1 MSLREVM
8 NSIPREKLAPL
19 PTPVMR
25 LENTEKL
32 TGAKDRMYIKR
43 DDLTGIGSGGN
54 KVRCMEFI
62 IGRAKS
68 TGCDTILASGN
79 GQSNL
84 CSLAAASAARAGMKC
99 VIVHNSEKT
108 DVSVGNALLND
119 LLGVERIY
127 MGAVDSSIREEY
139 VHTVIEQLKEKGAK
153 PYLIRNGATTGH
165 GALGYVNAV
174 IELVDQCEKEGLNIK
189 HIFAPG
195 GNGGIATGLIYGNAL
210 MGFPF
215 TVHIISVE
223 DTKPVLIEHIE
234 KTIKEVE
241 EITGLPFGHSVA
253 DAADIVEDYMGEGWS
268 CNTAESEQE
277 VLDFVR
283 SEGIYIE
290 NVYTSKLVYGYKDMV
305 KKGLIEGDS
314 MVIHT
319 GGFGSLFSQY

>member
-1 MSLREVM
+1 MTLREVM
-8 NSIPREKLAPL
+8 KNIPREKLAPL

-32 TGAKDRMYIKR
+32 VGAKGKMYIKR

-54 KVRCMEFI
+54 KVRCMEYI
-62 IGRAKS
+62 IGRAKAE
-68 TGCDTILASGN
+68 GCTTVLASGN

-99 VIVHNSEKT
+99 LIVHNSEKPES
-108 DVSVGNALLND
+108 SVGNALLND

-139 VHTVIEQLKEKGAK
+139 VHTVVKQQEEKGEK
-153 PYLIRNGATTGH
+153 TYLIRNGATTGH
-165 GALGYVNAV
+165 GALGYVNAI
-174 IELVDQCEKEGLNIK
+174 IELVDQCEKEGLDIK

-195 GNGGIATGLIYGNAL
+195 GNGGIATGLVYGNAL

-223 DTKPVLIEHIE
+223 DTKPVLTEHIE

-241 EITGLPFGHSVA
+241 EITGLPFEYSVEE
-253 DAADIVEDYMGEGWS
+253 AADIVEDYMGRGWS
-268 CNTAESEQE
+268 CNTPESEQE

-283 SEGIYIE
+283 TEGIYIE
-290 NVYTSKLVYGYKDMV
+290 NVYTSKLMYGYKDMV
-305 KKGLIEGDS
+305 KKGRIDGSSL
-314 MVIHT
+314 VIHT

>member
-1 MSLREVM
+1 MKLKEIIK
-8 NSIPREKLAPL
+8 SIPRELLAPL
-19 PTPVMR
+19 PTP
-25 LENTEKL
+25 LQQLKNTEKL
-32 TGAKDRMYIKR
+32 TNATHKMYIKR

-54 KVRCMEFI
+54 KVRCMEYI

-68 TGCDTILASGN
+68 DGCDTIIASGN

-84 CSLAAASAARAGMKC
+84 CSLAAASCAKAGINC
-99 VIVHNSEKT
+99 LIVHNSDKPG
-108 DVSVGNALLND
+108 VSVGNALLND

-127 MGAVDSSIREEY
+127 MGSCDSSIREKY
-139 VHTVIEQLKEKGAK
+139 VYEVVDDLKSKGKK

-165 GALGYVNAV
+165 GALGYVNAI
-174 IELVDQCEKEGLNIK
+174 IELVDQCEKENLNIK

-223 DTKPVLIEHIE
+223 DTKPVLIQHIE
-234 KTIKEVE
+234 TVIKEIE
-241 EITGLPFGHSVA
+241 EITGLPFEYKV
-253 DAADIVEDYMGEGWS
+253 DEAADIVDKYMGEGWS
-268 CNTAESEQE
+268 CNTRESENE
-277 VLDFVR
+277 VLEFVR

-290 NVYTSKLVYGYKDMV
+290 NVYTSKLMYGYKDMV
-305 KKGLIEGDS
+305 KNGEIDGDS
-314 MVIHT
+314 VVIHT